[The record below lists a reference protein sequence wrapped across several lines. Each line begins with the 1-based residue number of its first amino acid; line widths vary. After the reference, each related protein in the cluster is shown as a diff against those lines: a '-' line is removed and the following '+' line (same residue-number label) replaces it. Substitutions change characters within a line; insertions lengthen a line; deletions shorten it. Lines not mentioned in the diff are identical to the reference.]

1 MSENLFGAERDF
13 RSRSLVLRD
22 DTCSFRAASCFSGH
36 IEARGLTT
44 CSMSQD
50 PPGILYEFWRRLI
63 VLLGLACAN
72 SDMLSASQFTPACLA
87 AARSCCSRFC
97 FADSMRLRHL
107 STPVAESEKSDG
119 FEFRSAI
126 LSGTEVSAAGCSCV
140 LRKAANALAF
150 RSAFFFARAFA

>member
-1 MSENLFGAERDF
+1 LAIF
-13 RSRSLVLRD
+13 
-22 DTCSFRAASCFSGH
+22 
-36 IEARGLTT
+36 
-44 CSMSQD
+44 SMSQD
-50 PPGILYEFWRRLI
+50 PPGILYEFWRRLV

-150 RSAFFFARAFA
+150 RSAFFFCSGLCLSLSLCLRLCSGCSLLLLLAFFLLLLF